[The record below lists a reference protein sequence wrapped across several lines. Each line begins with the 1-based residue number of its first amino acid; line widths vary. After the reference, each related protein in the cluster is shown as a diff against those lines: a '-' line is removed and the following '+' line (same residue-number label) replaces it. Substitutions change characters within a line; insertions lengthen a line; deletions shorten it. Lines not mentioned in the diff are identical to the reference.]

1 MYTIDIDTGGTFT
14 DGYLC
19 GDGGAVGIK
28 VDTTPHDLTTCFYSC
43 IEEGAK
49 RLGMST
55 PALLDQTRVIRFSS
69 TIATNTAVQLSGP
82 KLGVIVTAGAEANL
96 YSDKGSN
103 PLHAFI
109 SPKMVMGID
118 ERVDNAGDLVQAPN
132 EEQVDEKV
140 RFLLENGARMLVIS
154 LRNAHLNAA
163 HELMVRKFINTAY
176 PRHYLGAVPLLVSHQ
191 VSRVPSDELRT
202 NTAIING
209 YFHRG
214 LVNSLYKAEDMVRA
228 QHYRHPLMI
237 VTADYGVTRVAKTR
251 AINTYQSGPASG
263 VRGAHVLAEKLG
275 HSRVLSIDVGGT
287 TSDVAYIADGSSNRA
302 KYRPINGVQVAQR
315 VPDIVSFGLGGGS
328 KIRLA
333 GKEIRV
339 GPDSQ
344 GAVPGPACF
353 GLGGR
358 IPTPTDVWLQ
368 LGYLAPDKYLGGRK
382 KLDAQKS
389 REVVRRALAEPLGI
403 SEEDAALKAKEAVE
417 NELAH
422 HVLQSGPI
430 PDAEALH
437 GATLYAIGGGAG
449 LLAVG
454 LARKL
459 KMGQVYVPLNAA
471 VFCAFGA
478 STLDVSHA
486 YEEILPI
493 GKNAVAAGDVKKV
506 LAKLMRSAARDMR
519 GEGYSDE
526 KIDYVVD
533 VECLSGI
540 DEIGRASGRLA
551 KGAVSG
557 EVAKFVRKPPAGGQ
571 YLVVR
576 LTATCPTPHP
586 VIKASGQRAKA
597 LAGAQAG
604 RRRIRLAR
612 GEVDA
617 PVYAFDKLPIG
628 AKVQGPAIVENEH
641 TSVLVPDEVTLV
653 IDRTGSGVMGVKP

>member
-1 MYTIDIDTGGTFT
+1 VYTIDIDTGGTFT
-14 DGYLC
+14 DGYVC
-19 GDGGAVGIK
+19 GDGREVSIK

-49 RLGMST
+49 RLGIPMPT
-55 PALLDQTRVIRFSS
+55 LLDQTRVIRFSS
-69 TIATNTAVQLSGP
+69 TIATNTAVQLNGP
-82 KLGVIVTAGAEANL
+82 KLGVIVTSGAEVTL

-103 PLHAFI
+103 PLQAFV
-109 SPKMVMGID
+109 SPKLVMGID
-118 ERVDNAGDLVQAPN
+118 EGVDSAGDLVRPPN
-132 EEQVDEKV
+132 EEDVDEKV
-140 RFLLENGARMLVIS
+140 RFLLENGSRMLVIS
-154 LRNAHLNAA
+154 LRNAHLNPAN
-163 HELMVRKFINTAY
+163 ELTVRRFINAAY

-191 VSRVPSDELRT
+191 VSRVPSDEIRT

-209 YFHRG
+209 YFHRS
-214 LVNSLYKAEDMVRA
+214 LVNSLYKAEDLVRA
-228 QHYRHPLMI
+228 QQYRHPLMI

-275 HSRVLSIDVGGT
+275 HRRVLSIDVGGT
-287 TSDVAYIADGSSNRA
+287 TSDVAFIADGSSNRA

-333 GKEIRV
+333 GNEVRV

-358 IPTPTDVWLQ
+358 IPTPTDIWLL
-368 LGYLAPDKYLGGRK
+368 LGYLAPDRYLGGRK
-382 KLDAQKS
+382 NLDARKA
-389 REVVRRALAEPLGI
+389 REVVHRALAEPLKI
-403 SEEDAALKAKEAVE
+403 SDEDAALKAKEAVE
-417 NELAH
+417 SELAN

-430 PDAEALH
+430 PDAAALH

-493 GKNAVAAGDVKKV
+493 GKNAAAGGNVKRV
-506 LAKLMRSAARDMR
+506 LAKLVQSASRDMR

-526 KIDYVVD
+526 KIGYAVD
-533 VECLSGI
+533 VECLSGV
-540 DEIGRASGRLA
+540 DEIGRASGRLGN
-551 KGAVSG
+551 GALG
-557 EVAKFVRKPPAGGQ
+557 REVAAFIKKPPAGGQ
-571 YLVVR
+571 YLVIR
-576 LTATCPTPHP
+576 LTATCLTPHP
-586 VIKASGQRAKA
+586 AIKAGGQRARG
-597 LAGAQAG
+597 LAGAAAG

-612 GEVDA
+612 SEVDA

-653 IDRTGSGVMGVKP
+653 IDKTGGGVMGVKP